1 MESCL
6 RAKPHAR
13 SKMGRPAKNH
23 QPGQIEITV
32 ASVAQLVEQLTLNQ
46 LVVGSNP
53 PRGTIFSRTR
63 DMTQIKFGTDGWRA
77 VIAEDFTF
85 ANVARVAQAT
95 ADYWQSEIRNPKSE
109 IFRREPGI
117 ILGYDR
123 RFFSDRFAQTT
134 AEVFAG
140 NGFQVILTPEPVPT
154 PSVSFAVKNLHS
166 VGGVLITASHNPPGF
181 NGFKLKSWY
190 GGSSSSDTCQAVE
203 SLLDRHPVKSIPLA
217 DAVKS
222 HQIKIS
228 DVRPAH
234 YAALKKL
241 VDFKLIA
248 KSKLRFAH
256 DALFGV
262 GAGCFDQLLAGTTCK
277 VTTLNGAH
285 DVMFGGI
292 NPEPIKKNYA
302 ASRKY
307 LRRHPHDLCLVTDG
321 DADRVGGM
329 DGHGNYLSAH
339 QLICLLLH
347 HFVVNRKQTGRV
359 VKALTTTA
367 MVDKMCEFYGL
378 PLVETGV
385 GFKYICAEMLAGG
398 VLLGAE
404 ESGGI
409 GFPGHI
415 PERDGI
421 AAGLM
426 LLELLA
432 TEKIS
437 INKLLAKLVKLFG
450 PHYYGRIDMHF
461 PLERRAGLMESLK
474 INPPV
479 KLLRSTLKEVKSF
492 DGVKFVAED
501 SSWLMLRGSGT
512 EPVLRIYAEAK
523 SASDAQKLLKLGGSL
538 LKA

>member
-1 MESCL
+1 MS
-6 RAKPHAR
+6 
-13 SKMGRPAKNH
+13 
-23 QPGQIEITV
+23 
-32 ASVAQLVEQLTLNQ
+32 
-46 LVVGSNP
+46 
-53 PRGTIFSRTR
+53 
-63 DMTQIKFGTDGWRA
+63 QIKFGTDGWRA

-85 ANVARVAQAT
+85 ENVARVAQAT
-95 ADYWQSEIRNPKSE
+95 ADYWSANPVTAGTERK
-109 IFRREPGI
+109 I
-117 ILGYDR
+117 IVGYDR

-140 NGFQVILTPEPVPT
+140 NDFQVVLTPEPTPT
-154 PSVSFAVKNLHS
+154 PSVSFAVKDLNAI
-166 VGGVLITASHNPPGF
+166 GGVMITASHNPPSF
-181 NGFKLKSWY
+181 NGFKLKSFY
-190 GGSSSSDTCQAVE
+190 GGSSDSETCKAVE
-203 SLLDRHPVKSIPLA
+203 NLLDHNPVKSKPLA
-217 DAVKS
+217 EAVKAG
-222 HQIKIS
+222 QIKIS

-262 GAGCFDQLLAGTTCK
+262 GAGCFEQLLAGTTCQ

-285 DVMFGGI
+285 DVLFGGI
-292 NPEPIKKNYA
+292 NPEPIEKNYA
-302 ASRKY
+302 KSQVY
-307 LRRHPHDLCLVTDG
+307 LKKHPHDICLVTDG

-329 DGHGNYLSAH
+329 DGRGKYLSTH

-359 VKALTTTA
+359 VKALTTTS
-367 MVDKMCEFYGL
+367 MVDKMCAAYGL
-378 PLVETGV
+378 TLVETGV
-385 GFKYICAEMLAGG
+385 GFKYICAEMLKGG

-409 GFPGHI
+409 GFPNHI

-437 INKLLAKLVKLFG
+437 VNKMLAQLEKQFG
-450 PHYYGRIDMHF
+450 PHHYGRIDTHF
-461 PLERRAGLMESLK
+461 PLEKRGALMEFLK
-474 INPPV
+474 NNPPA
-479 KLLRSTLKEVKSF
+479 KLLSSPLAEVKTF

-512 EPVLRIYAEAK
+512 EPILRIYAETK
-523 SASDAQKLLKLGGSL
+523 SAAGVEKLLKIGVKLTRF
-538 LKA
+538 

>member
-1 MESCL
+1 VEHVLSPL
-6 RAKPHAR
+6 ANGLA
-13 SKMGRPAKNH
+13 GENH

-53 PRGTIFSRTR
+53 PRGTIFFRTR

-109 IFRREPGI
+109 IFGREPKVI
-117 ILGYDR
+117 VGYDR
-123 RFFSDRFAQTT
+123 RFFSDRFARTT
-134 AEVFAG
+134 TEVFAG
-140 NGFQVILTPEPVPT
+140 NGFQVVLTPEPTPT
-154 PSVSFAVKNLHS
+154 PSVSFAVKHLHA
-166 VGGVLITASHNPPGF
+166 VGGVMITASHNPPAF

-190 GGSSSSDTCQAVE
+190 GGSSDSETCQAVE
-203 SLLDRHPVKSIPLA
+203 SFLDRNPVKSILLA
-217 DAVKS
+217 GAVKAG
-222 HQIKIS
+222 QIKIA

-241 VDFKLIA
+241 VDFRLIA

-262 GAGCFDQLLAGTTCK
+262 GAGCFEQLLAGTTCT

-292 NPEPIKKNYA
+292 NPEPIEKNYGPTQ
-302 ASRKY
+302 KY
-307 LRRHPHDLCLVTDG
+307 LRRHPHDICLVTDG

-329 DGHGNYLSAH
+329 DGHGNYLSTH

-347 HFVVNRKQTGRV
+347 HFIVNRKQTGRV

-367 MVDKMCEFYGL
+367 MVDKMCAFYGL

-385 GFKYICAEMLAGG
+385 GFKYICAEMLKGG

-409 GFPGHI
+409 GFAHHI

-421 AAGLM
+421 AAGLL

-432 TEKIS
+432 TEKMS
-437 INKLLAKLVKLFG
+437 VNKLLARLEQQFG
-450 PHYYGRIDMHF
+450 PHHYGRIDTHF
-461 PLERRAGLMESLK
+461 PLEQRAALMESLK
-474 INPPV
+474 TNPPA
-479 KLLRSTLKEVKSF
+479 KLLRSPLAAVKSF
-492 DGVKFVAED
+492 DGVKYVAED

-512 EPVLRIYAEAK
+512 EPVLRIYAETK
-523 SASDAQKLLKLGGSL
+523 SESDTQKLLKLGLSL